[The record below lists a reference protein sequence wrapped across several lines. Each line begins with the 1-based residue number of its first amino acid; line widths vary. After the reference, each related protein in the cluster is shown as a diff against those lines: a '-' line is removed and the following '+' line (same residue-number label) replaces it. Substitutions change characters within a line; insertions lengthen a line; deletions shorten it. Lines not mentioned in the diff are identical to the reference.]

1 MFLCKVE
8 DKIVLIEVI
17 KVINILEKNMENTNQ
32 VVKVTD
38 FKVEVIKN
46 FEPYFVVEVQEN
58 DVNN

>member
-1 MFLCKVE
+1 MFPYKVE

-17 KVINILEKNMENTNQ
+17 KIINFLEKNMENINQ

-46 FEPYFVVEVQEN
+46 FGLCFAVEVQEN

>member
-1 MFLCKVE
+1 
-8 DKIVLIEVI
+8 
-17 KVINILEKNMENTNQ
+17 MENTNQ